1 MSAHSLMSGLRNVS
15 IKWKLTLI
23 IMASSTVAL
32 LLISS
37 AFVAYELFTFRK
49 SMTTDLSTI
58 AEIVGSQSTAALT
71 FEKDQDEE
79 EILGSL
85 SAKPHIVAACVYNKE
100 GKIFACYPKTVSR
113 ELFPRMPEA
122 GSAFHFE
129 KEHLVLFR
137 GITLKGEKIGAIYLK
152 SDLREMHDRKV
163 NYAGMIV
170 LFVLASSFVT
180 FLLSSLLRRIVSE
193 PILHLS
199 ETAKTVSSEKNYAVR
214 AVKKGQDELG
224 RLIDVFNEM
233 LTGIQERDA
242 ALHQAHDKLE
252 KRVAERTQDLQLEI
266 TERKRAQEALQQQL
280 SRISLLNQITE
291 AISER
296 QDLAS
301 ILQVVLRQLEDH
313 LTVDMGGVY
322 LFDAENDRL
331 TMAAMQFGD
340 QQLADHLGWHT
351 GAVMTLDETGFAK
364 CKEGKTVYLPDTGQ
378 MQARLAQ
385 KLSHAGMRCAAAVP
399 LMVEEKLFGILVVGR
414 RTLDGF
420 GSGECE
426 FLRLLSGHVAL
437 AAHQAQLH
445 DELKGAYDELRQTQ
459 QAVMQQDRLRALG
472 QMASGIAHDINNALS
487 PVVGFASL
495 LLSYEPNLSQSA
507 KKHLTYIRTAGEDVA
522 HIVARLREFYR
533 RREEREPQFPL
544 ALNRLVEQ
552 VADMTRPRWRDIPQG
567 RGIMVEMTMDLSAEM
582 PELVGTE
589 SELREALTNL
599 ILNAVDAMP
608 KGGKLTL
615 RTRLGGLN
623 YHSGNSPTHVL
634 LEVSDTGAGMNEET
648 LRHCLEPFYSTK
660 GNRGTGMGLPMVYG
674 VMERHD
680 GKLEIESKLGEG
692 TTVRMIFPLCQE
704 ASNDGGVRPQEFSIP
719 RPLQILCIDDEPLL
733 RELVKEILEQDG
745 HQVQVADSGQTGLD
759 AFQLGAHRGRPF
771 DVVITDLGM
780 PYLDGREVA
789 RRLKAESPSTPV
801 ILLTGWGAFMKSD
814 GEVPAH
820 VDGILSKPPR
830 SHELREILARL
841 TKKQPE
847 G

>member
-1 MSAHSLMSGLRNVS
+1 MSVHSLMSRLRNVS

-23 IMASSTVAL
+23 IMAASTVAL

-49 SMTTDLSTI
+49 SMTTDLSTL
-58 AEIVGSQSTAALT
+58 AEIVGDQSTAALT

-79 EILGSL
+79 EILNSL
-85 SAKPHIVAACVYNKE
+85 SAKPHIIAACIYNKE
-100 GKIFACYPKTVSR
+100 GKLFSYYPKNLSR
-113 ELFPRMPEA
+113 DLLPRKPEA
-122 GSAFHFE
+122 GSSSHFE
-129 KEHLVLFR
+129 KDHLALFHD
-137 GITLKGEKIGAIYLK
+137 ISLKGEKIGTIYLK

-170 LFVLASSFVT
+170 LFMLASSFVT

-224 RLIDVFNEM
+224 QLIDVFNEM

-252 KRVAERTQDLQLEI
+252 KRVAERTQDLQSEI
-266 TERKRAQEALQQQL
+266 MERKRAQEALQQQL

-313 LTVDMGGVY
+313 LTVDMGGVF
-322 LFDAENDRL
+322 LFAAESDKL
-331 TMAAMQFGD
+331 TMAALQFGGR
-340 QQLADHLGWHT
+340 QIADKLDWHP
-351 GAVMTLDETGFAK
+351 GAVMALDETGFGQ

-378 MQARLAQ
+378 MHAMLAQ
-385 KLSHAGMRCAAAVP
+385 KLSSAGMRCAAAVP
-399 LMVEEKLFGILVVGR
+399 LMVEEKLFGILIVGR
-414 RTLDGF
+414 RGLDSF
-420 GSGECE
+420 SSGECE

-445 DELKGAYDELRQTQ
+445 EELKSAYDELRQTQ

-495 LLSYEPNLSQSA
+495 LLAYESNLSQSA
-507 KKHLTYIRTAGEDVA
+507 KKHLTYIKTAGEDVA

-533 RREEREPQFPL
+533 RKEERDEQFHL
-544 ALNRLVEQ
+544 DLNRLVEQ
-552 VADMTRPRWRDIPQG
+552 VAEMTRPRWRDIPQG
-567 RGIMVEMTMDLSAEM
+567 KGIMVEMTMDLGSDM
-582 PELVGTE
+582 PELLGTE

-615 RTRLGGLN
+615 RTRLGGYN
-623 YHSGNSPTHVL
+623 YHSGNRPTHAI
-634 LEVSDTGAGMNEET
+634 LEVSDSGTGMNEET
-648 LRHCLEPFYSTK
+648 LKHCLEPFYSTK

-680 GKLEIESKLGEG
+680 GKIEIESKLGEG
-692 TTVRMIFPLCQE
+692 TTVRMIFPIRRESANGAVLPKPSSTA
-704 ASNDGGVRPQEFSIP
+704 AS
-719 RPLQILCIDDEPLL
+719 LQILCIDDEPLL
-733 RELVKEILEQDG
+733 RELIKEILEHEG
-745 HQVQVADSGQTGLD
+745 HQVQVADSGQTGVD
-759 AFQLGAHRGRPF
+759 AFQRAAQRGRPF
-771 DVVITDLGM
+771 DVVFTDLGM

-789 RRLKAESPSTPV
+789 KRLKAESPSTPV
-801 ILLTGWGAFMKSD
+801 VLLTGWGAFMKSD

-830 SHELREILARL
+830 SNELREMLARL
-841 TKKQPE
+841 TKRQPE
-847 G
+847 A